1 MNQRIKKKNA
11 KGNIHRDCRNLD
23 LSFLDW
29 LEKHLK
35 VYKKDAGE
43 IVNLSSPKIEYK
55 DKNYT
60 QEEIIDRMLFLLE
73 DMRLRYEFEFDGIYF
88 KELDELLD
96 LWKVVFRFMWY

>member
-11 KGNIHRDCRNLD
+11 KGNIHRDCWNLD
-23 LSFLDW
+23 LSFLSW

-35 VYKKDAGE
+35 VYKKDASE
-43 IVNLSSPKIEYK
+43 IVDLSSPKIEYK
-55 DKNYT
+55 NKNYT

-73 DMRLRYEFEFDGIYF
+73 DLRPRYEFDGIYL

-96 LWKVVFRFMWY
+96 LWKAVFRFMCY